1 MSENNTNQ
9 INKKIEIPKLRLWLI
24 WLFLFVIPVLASVV
38 VFNYYTQEYYYFT
51 NTNLISTSFETIR
64 RYNASVIPENFM
76 EQRINIIRQLDS
88 TLSYK
93 DLNKEIDKILCG
105 NTLFTIFFDENID
118 KLTIEKV
125 DNTDL
130 PINIPINITKMNIK
144 KLLTSY
150 HSLIQKTEEN
160 NDEKTQEKNTLIFN
174 EAQNQ
179 LGIILQKMLKTMT
192 TVTIS
197 SNKIAK
203 NYSIIYGGE
212 LYFIFCEFDKPS
224 KNNIGFLAV
233 MRGRDF
239 SFHKMLEILHK
250 DYPDIKIIF
259 REIDINKSTENQ
271 EKFYSGIKNT
281 PTGISIIAPVSIKF
295 VRHVIHGGSDEI
307 IEKYNKLLPMLEY
320 RIPIEKY
327 YADIKDKEK
336 KLNYSALIIILLS
349 AICFLHITLFG
360 INEKLSF
367 KKKIVSL
374 IMISS
379 FFPFSLFT
387 IGIYT
392 INEYNRFIKQTSIQQ
407 HAETELQLA
416 SQELKQFFTDLESKV
431 SFYNLTISEYLT
443 DKQLYPSTLLNYL
456 DKIKDEIPITSEL
469 ILMDPVPDNLKAI
482 CEGNSIL
489 LKIPERTSKEL
500 LEEEK
505 DAVTKIVPQVILAC
519 AKENSSSED
528 IKRNRMDIY
537 QVYNTEI
544 EITEINDWLVYD
556 GKFREIN
563 KSMVPVWFIC
573 SQLHSKKDHS
583 VIGLFLARFEPK
595 SLLKAFI
602 PNSTIFKKNFKETED
617 DDYKIYY
624 AFLPIKNSG
633 SANIWNGSGSLSP
646 EDQSLVLK
654 TPQSE
659 IVKINNKTIIKKRNQ
674 KIPHLAVA
682 LIKESD
688 NYYKEL
694 FLLKVLTYVLAYLS
708 LIFYFANKLLDIMFV
723 EPVMLL
729 ASNANAIARGS
740 DKWDTEINTGD
751 EFEDLNK
758 DFKELVI
765 GLKERNILKSY
776 VSEDAF
782 SDIEENESSKLLP
795 GGEYLDATIVFAAIK
810 DYEQI
815 TKELKPE
822 EIIALLSS
830 YISIGEECAKNHS
843 GSLDKILGD
852 TIMLVFRE
860 NEIKGSHGLRA
871 AKAALELVER
881 SKIVGLPGL
890 YTGIASGR
898 VISGKIGSYYGKLDF
913 TVIGNPVNLAARF
926 KAEAKKGTEN
936 TGIIISG
943 ITIGLLNGRGNVKFL
958 RRCSIKGKARKYNIY
973 ELLSLRS

>member
-64 RYNASVIPENFM
+64 RYNASVIPENFI
-76 EQRINIIRQLDS
+76 EERINIIKELDS

-93 DLNKEIDKILCG
+93 NLKKEIDKILCG
-105 NTLFTIFFDENID
+105 NTLLTIFFDKKID
-118 KLTIEKV
+118 KLTIEKA
-125 DNTDL
+125 DNTDFS
-130 PINIPINITKMNIK
+130 INVPINITKMNIK
-144 KLLTSY
+144 RLITSY
-150 HSLIQKTEEN
+150 HSLIQNKEEN
-160 NDEKTQEKNTLIFN
+160 NDEKIKEKNTLIFN

-179 LGIILQKMLKTMT
+179 LGNVLQKMFKTIT
-192 TVTIS
+192 SITIS
-197 SNKIAK
+197 SNKVAK

-224 KNNIGFLAV
+224 KDNIGFLAV

-259 REIDINKSTENQ
+259 REIDIKTATENQ
-271 EKFYSGIKNT
+271 EKFYSGIKST
-281 PTGISIIAPVSIKF
+281 PAGISIIAPVSIKF
-295 VRHVIHGGSDEI
+295 VRHVIHGGSNEI

-327 YADIKDKEK
+327 YANIKDKGK

-349 AICFLHITLFG
+349 AIYFLHITLFG

-392 INEYNRFIKQTSIQQ
+392 IYEYNRFIKQTYIQQ
-407 HAETELQLA
+407 HAETEIQLA

-431 SFYNLTISEYLT
+431 AFYNSTISEYLT
-443 DKQLYPSTLLNYL
+443 DKQLQPSTLLNYL
-456 DKIKDEIPITSEL
+456 DKIKKEIPITSEM
-469 ILMDPVPDNLKAI
+469 ILMDPVPENLKAI
-482 CEGNSIL
+482 CEENSIL
-489 LKIPERTSKEL
+489 VKIPERTSKEL
-500 LEEEK
+500 LEEDK

-519 AKENSSSED
+519 AKENSSSEV

-544 EITEINDWLVYD
+544 EIAEINDWLVYD
-556 GKFREIN
+556 GKFREIT

-573 SQLHSKKDHS
+573 SQLHSKKDNS
-583 VIGLFLARFEPK
+583 VIGLFLVRFEPK

-602 PNSTIFKKNFKETED
+602 PNSTIFKKNFKETKD
-617 DDYKIYY
+617 KDYKIHY
-624 AFLPIKNSG
+624 AFLPVEKSG
-633 SANIWNGSGSLSP
+633 SSNIWNGSESLSP
-646 EDQSLVLK
+646 EEEALVLK
-654 TPQSE
+654 TPLSE
-659 IVKINNKTIIKKRNQ
+659 IIKINNKTIIKKRNQ

-682 LIKESD
+682 IITQTNSI
-688 NYYKEL
+688 NYNY
-694 FLLKVLTYVLAYLS
+694 FIIIALTAVLAYLS
-708 LIFYFANKLLDIMFV
+708 LILYFANNLLDIMFV

-729 ASNANAIARGS
+729 ASNANAIARGG
-740 DKWDTEINTGD
+740 DTWNTEIKSGD
-751 EFEDLNK
+751 EFEDLNN
-758 DFKELVI
+758 DFKKLVI

-795 GGEYLDATIVFAAIK
+795 GGEYLNATIVFSAIK
-810 DYEQI
+810 DYEKI
-815 TKELKPE
+815 ISSMTPE
-822 EIIALLSS
+822 ENIQLLSS
-830 YISIGEECAKNHS
+830 YISIGEECAKNHN

-860 NEIKGSHGLRA
+860 NELKESHGLRA
-871 AKAALELVER
+871 AKAALELVEKTK
-881 SKIVGLPGL
+881 SIDLPGL

-926 KAEAKKGTEN
+926 KAEAKKGYEN

-943 ITIGLLNGRGNVKFL
+943 ETIGLLKGKGKVKFL
-958 RRCSIKGKARKYNIY
+958 RRCSIKGKSREYNIY
-973 ELLSLRS
+973 ELLSLRN